1 MAKFAVRTL
10 GVSDLGAVRCAKTR
24 RRQSRPVRAWAG
36 VLRKSQTNFA
46 GQPLVAPIK
55 THLAPELAPNHF
67 FHDARAEPSVRGRLD
82 ERPACLGPAQTKP
95 SVCREGPRDFNVTML
110 ADEETTQTTNNAQ
123 EPSTR
128 LMFPTTTFAALPDD
142 TERHSTKLN
151 ISDRR

>member
-1 MAKFAVRTL
+1 V
-10 GVSDLGAVRCAKTR
+10 GAVRCAKTR

-55 THLAPELAPNHF
+55 TNLAPELAPNHF

-110 ADEETTQTTNNAQ
+110 ADEETTRLQTMSKNRVPASCFRPRRSPHSRMIQSVTQ
-123 EPSTR
+123 PS
-128 LMFPTTTFAALPDD
+128 
-142 TERHSTKLN
+142 
-151 ISDRR
+151 